1 MNPMIGKEM
10 RQRMRERRG
19 WLLPTLYLVA
29 MGGVVVFFYYFVALP
44 RAWMGQS
51 SVQGAD
57 VGAPLFLVLTYTQ
70 LSVLLLLAPVF
81 SAGSITI
88 EKEQRTLSGLLTSL
102 LTPLEIWWGKFFA
115 SSLFL
120 VLLLVSSVPVLSLV
134 FAFGGIG
141 PQQVILGT
149 LTTLFVLG
157 TVSSIG
163 LYCSAY
169 FRRSVHATAVTYAAI
184 VVITALSAITF
195 GILMSRWQAQRQ
207 EQVQQ
212 QLARMQ
218 AGQAEAVTAEP
229 MKPVT
234 PPWWVRAPLYINPY
248 FLVTLSFGT
257 AEDWANDGIPSIA
270 VFLVLFLTSF
280 TFAVRQLRKAGE
292 G

>member
-19 WLLPTLYLVA
+19 WLLPTLYLLA
-29 MGGVVVFFYYFVALP
+29 LGGVVVFFYYFEALP
-44 RAWMGQS
+44 RARTSM
-51 SVQGAD
+51 QGSD
-57 VGAPLFLVLTYTQ
+57 IGVPLFLVLTYAQ
-70 LSVLLLLAPVF
+70 LSILLLLAPVF

-120 VLLLVSSVPVLSLV
+120 VLLLVSSLPVLSLV
-134 FAFGGIG
+134 FAFGGVG
-141 PQQVILGT
+141 PLQVGLAT
-149 LTTLFVLG
+149 VTTLIVLG

-163 LYCSAY
+163 LYCSAF

-184 VVITALSAITF
+184 IAITALSGITF
-195 GILMSRWQAQRQ
+195 GILIASWESHRQAA
-207 EQVQQ
+207 VQQ
-212 QLARMQ
+212 QAQL
-218 AGQAEAVTAEP
+218 AGQAETVGPAAATGPA
-229 MKPVT
+229 T
-234 PPWWVRAPLYINPY
+234 PPLWVRAPLYVNPY

-257 AEDWANDGIPSIA
+257 ADDWAKDGVPSLA

-280 TFAVRQLRKAGE
+280 TFAVRQLRAGE

>member
-1 MNPMIGKEM
+1 MNPMIGKEL

-29 MGGVVVFFYYFVALP
+29 LGAVVIFFYYFEVTIRRPWDARGL
-44 RAWMGQS
+44 
-51 SVQGAD
+51 QGSEIG
-57 VGAPLFLVLTYTQ
+57 GALFLVLTYAQ
-70 LSVLLLLAPVF
+70 LSILLLLAPVF

-88 EKEQRTLSGLLTSL
+88 EKEQRTLTGLLTSL

-120 VLLLVSSVPVLSLV
+120 VLLLVSSLPVLSLV

-141 PQQVILGT
+141 PLQIVLAT
-149 LTTLFVLG
+149 LTTLFVLA

-184 VVITALSAITF
+184 IVITALSAITF
-195 GILMSRWQAQRQ
+195 AILMSQWERQRQ
-207 EQVQQ
+207 VRTELRAAQG
-212 QLARMQ
+212 APTTT
-218 AGQAEAVTAEP
+218 EAATGP
-229 MKPVT
+229 IT
-234 PPWWVRAPLYINPY
+234 PPLWVRAPLYVNPY

-257 AEDWANDGIPSIA
+257 AEDWANDGVPSAA
-270 VFLVLFLTSF
+270 VFLVLFLLSF
-280 TFAVRQLRKAGE
+280 TFAVRQLRRSGE
-292 G
+292 QT

>member
-1 MNPMIGKEM
+1 MNPMIGKEL

-29 MGGVVVFFYYFVALP
+29 LGAVVIFFYYFEVTIRRPWDARGL
-44 RAWMGQS
+44 
-51 SVQGAD
+51 QGSEIG
-57 VGAPLFLVLTYTQ
+57 GALFLVLTYAQ
-70 LSVLLLLAPVF
+70 LSILLLLAPVF

-88 EKEQRTLSGLLTSL
+88 EKEQRTLTGLLTSL

-120 VLLLVSSVPVLSLV
+120 VLLLVSSLPVLSLV

-141 PQQVILGT
+141 PLQIVLAT
-149 LTTLFVLG
+149 LTTLFVLA

-184 VVITALSAITF
+184 IVITALSAITF
-195 GILMSRWQAQRQ
+195 AILMSQWERQRQ
-207 EQVQQ
+207 VRTELRAAQG
-212 QLARMQ
+212 APTTT
-218 AGQAEAVTAEP
+218 EAATGPIA
-229 MKPVT
+229 
-234 PPWWVRAPLYINPY
+234 PPLWVRAPLYVNPY

-257 AEDWANDGIPSIA
+257 AEDWANDGVPSAA
-270 VFLVLFLTSF
+270 VFLVLFLLSF
-280 TFAVRQLRKAGE
+280 TFAVRQLRRSGE
-292 G
+292 QT